1 VGSGIGTRQLVQ
13 DGAPA
18 PDTDGGSGPHELMF
32 EQAMARIATLAAA
45 WTESRDGLVNAG
57 AATAPAAATTVVL
70 PLQDSGTADALSAR
84 SEAPRWRRSLAS

>member
-18 PDTDGGSGPHELMF
+18 PDTDGDGPHELMF

-57 AATAPAAATTVVL
+57 AATAPAAATTVII
-70 PLQDSGTADALSAR
+70 PLQDAGTADALTAR